1 MYRKVKVLIQ
11 KCSTKNA
18 WEAEE
23 RKKVKV
29 KMEVNIKKKGSK
41 VILEHHNLHF
51 IRENARAS
59 QSKEHSPTTG
69 GEEDRERGEAKK
81 L

>member
-1 MYRKVKVLIQ
+1 
-11 KCSTKNA
+11 
-18 WEAEE
+18 
-23 RKKVKV
+23 
-29 KMEVNIKKKGSK
+29 MEVNIKKKGSK